1 MNDSTLRNWLW
12 FFGILSLSLLTF
24 AVFAPF
30 IIPKSNPDWLP
41 SIDYQTGNEIGITF
55 NGLMSPFIAISAALL
70 TFIAFLVQYQANK
83 KIQEQFKIQE
93 VDQLFFEMLK
103 LHKENVNEFN
113 IDGYDHIVTKQPDSK
128 DSLQKIQRQT
138 SQRKV
143 FVTMVTELEAIIEIA
158 QLMLQPKTDKNKE
171 RLFQVAYE
179 IFFFGIESENVQ
191 NWNFHRFEQFKLK
204 LKNIRKKHSYSYSKE
219 NKFVVNGKYIHLYI
233 KYKPFSGHE
242 NRLGHYYRHLYSTVD
257 YIVSREK
264 DRTISKDKSQHYL
277 KLLRAQLSNDEQLLL
292 YYNYRIGYGANWD
305 KRGERNNAFLTQ
317 FKMIHNIPIKKVKF
331 IEKPEVHFKDYIRKK
346 NPNLF
351 EQYTPKEIEVT

>member
-1 MNDSTLRNWLW
+1 MKDSTLRNWLW
-12 FFGILSLSLLTF
+12 FFGILSLSLLIF
-24 AVFAPF
+24 AVFAPL
-30 IIPKSNPDWLP
+30 IIPKPNPEWLP
-41 SIDYQTGNEIGITF
+41 SIDYQAGNEIGITL

-113 IDGYDHIVTKQPDSK
+113 IDGYDHIVTKQTGGR

-158 QLMLQPKTDKNKE
+158 QLMLQPNTDKDKE
-171 RLFQVAYE
+171 KLFQVAYE

-191 NWNFHRFEQFKLK
+191 KWNFYRFPQFKLK
-204 LKNIRKKHSYSYSKE
+204 LKNIRKEHSDSYSKE
-219 NKFVVNGKYIHLYI
+219 NKFNINGKYIHLYI

-264 DRTISKDKSQHYL
+264 DNIISKDKAKHYL

-292 YYNYRIGYGANWD
+292 YYNYRIGFGENWD
-305 KRGERNNAFLTQ
+305 KKSKKRKNKFLTEY
-317 FKMIHNIPIKKVKF
+317 KMIHNMPVKRVKF
-331 IEKPEVHFKDYIRKK
+331 IEKPENHFKDYIETE
-346 NPNLF
+346 NSSLF
-351 EQYTPKEIEVT
+351 EQYNPERKN